1 MKKNFTHLLSLVVAL
16 TCAATTMAQNNNI
29 PTTAEE
35 TNAII
40 AARGQLTDVPTVY
53 IWMLDAQLNAKATKP
68 QEYANGTDKND
79 TYYLIKTNSS
89 SDYDTQISNNMI
101 AANPNI
107 TDNAKLLPNYGH
119 WEEKSDQYRLARI
132 KVVDT
137 SGGMKVRDELTTIRG
152 RGNSTWYSDKKAY
165 RLKFPSKTKLL
176 AKGDNTNEYA
186 DAKNWTLL
194 ANASDKTML
203 RNALT
208 REISMKVESNIGIKA
223 LPYYPAYKFV
233 DVVLNNVY
241 IGTYQISDHTQIQ
254 KSRINI
260 DENNGWFL
268 EGIASRDFQE
278 DNYVTIGS
286 GTTYDVNIKNPE
298 DEFYTDEVKAAIKD
312 YLDIV
317 YGCTQQWGDGNVN
330 NFTEADG
337 FFKYADMESLI
348 SYFICNEISGN
359 FDGLISNYAYR
370 DINEGD
376 KLMFGPLWDFDIAY
390 NNYKSNDLSQ
400 AFIFKNGKQ
409 SPLQTCMQ
417 RIVENAPEFVNLL
430 VERWNLAYDNGA
442 LTTYILDKVD
452 EIAATMTKTRTL
464 NYTPVA
470 DGGAGWDYTTD
481 YLSWGL
487 KTYSNYD
494 AAIADLKSFI
504 TTHMAWLDTNI
515 KALKTNLQMSEYTL
529 DAEKQFNSWDNPDY
543 FLGDAMGKIGDVQV
557 ANRTFKAGQW
567 NTICLPFTLS
577 KEDLQAKFGSD
588 VQLLAYTSVTD
599 DGTMNFSPAPGTRLM
614 AGIPYLIKFSGS
626 DVVNPKFTA
635 VAISSKKGATVSYDT
650 NPNYK
655 FTGIYFKT
663 AIANDGTVLLLSATD
678 EAFLPNSSATT
689 LTGLSAYITAP
700 TGTTSVPITLNT
712 TIENIEY
719 DVKATGAMDLYADKT
734 GAQANVTLV
743 GRKTIWGGEW
753 NAICLPFDASEET
766 MTKVFG
772 NFELKKFDNANINKV
787 DETHIEFTF
796 NDAGKTVTAGMPY
809 LIKPE
814 ANVSDLTF
822 ENVVF
827 APTEAK
833 SVDNFYGLF
842 SFVGT
847 LEPTMMQIDDYRH
860 ILVLGRNNKLLRLT
874 SNGMLDGCRA
884 CLLVSTSVFSAN
896 ATVTFNF
903 DDGTDAIT
911 QHFVGDSE
919 VGQDVVYN
927 LSGQVLGK
935 TIQQLPKGIYIV
947 NGKKIIK

>member
-1 MKKNFTHLLSLVVAL
+1 MKKISTLLLTAMLTLVGGTNAG
-16 TCAATTMAQNNNI
+16 AQNNNI
-29 PTTAEE
+29 PTTAAE

-79 TYYLIKTNSS
+79 TYYLIKLNSS

-107 TDNAKLLPNYGH
+107 TDNAKLLPNYSH
-119 WEEKSDQYRLARI
+119 WETKSDQYRLARI

-194 ANASDKTML
+194 ANVSDKTML

-208 REISMKVESNIGIKA
+208 REISMKVESNIGVKA

-268 EGIASRDFQE
+268 EGVASNDFLE

-286 GTTYDVNIKNPE
+286 GTTYNVNIKNPE

-317 YGCTQQWGDGNVN
+317 YGCTQQWGNGNVN

-348 SYFICNEISGN
+348 SYFICNEITGN
-359 FDGLISNYAYR
+359 FDGLISNYGYR

-442 LTTYILDKVD
+442 LTAFILNKVD

-464 NYTPVA
+464 NYTPA
-470 DGGAGWDYTTD
+470 ANGGAGWDYNTD

-487 KTYSNYD
+487 KTYTNYD
-494 AAIADLKSFI
+494 DAIADLKSFI

-515 KALKTNLQMSEYTL
+515 KALKTNLQMSEVFTL
-529 DAEKQFNSWDNPDY
+529 DAEKQYGSWEDPFWDK
-543 FLGDAMGKIGDVQV
+543 LKIGDVQV

-567 NTICLPFTLS
+567 NTICLPFSLS
-577 KEDLQAKFGSD
+577 KENLQAKFGSD
-588 VQLLAYTSVTD
+588 VQLLAYTSVTA

-663 AIANDGTVLLLSATD
+663 AIATDGTVLLLSAAD
-678 EAFLPNSSATT
+678 EAFLTNSSATT

-700 TGTTSVPITLNT
+700 AGTTSVPITLNT

-719 DVKATGAMDLYADKT
+719 DVTATGAMDLYADKT

-753 NAICLPFDASEET
+753 NAICLPFDATEET

-772 NFELKKFDNANINKV
+772 NFELKKFDGANVGMDNGHV
-787 DETHIEFTF
+787 SFTF

-827 APTEAK
+827 APTQASSVEA
-833 SVDNFYGLF
+833 FGGMFTYT
-842 SFVGT
+842 GT
-847 LEPTMMQIDDYRH
+847 LEPTSLQTGSNH
-860 ILVLGRNNKLLRLT
+860 ILVLSRNNKLLRLT
-874 SNGMLDGCRA
+874 SDGTLDGCRA
-884 CLLVSTSVFSAN
+884 YFIVQAGIPLSAN

-911 QHFVGDSE
+911 QLFVGDRE
-919 VGQDVVYN
+919 VSQDVVYN
-927 LSGQVLGK
+927 LSGQIIGK
-935 TIQQLPKGIYIV
+935 TIQQLPKGVYII